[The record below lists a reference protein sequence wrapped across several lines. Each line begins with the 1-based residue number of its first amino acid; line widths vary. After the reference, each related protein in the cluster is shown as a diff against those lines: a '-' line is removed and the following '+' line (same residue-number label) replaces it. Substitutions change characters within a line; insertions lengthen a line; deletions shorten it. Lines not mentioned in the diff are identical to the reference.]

1 MSLMPL
7 IAGVGM
13 TPFGRFPDR
22 SLADL
27 AGESALAALADAGVD
42 ASEIDVVFA
51 ANSGAGLLTGQE
63 SIRGQVSLKAAG
75 FGGMPI
81 FNVENACASGSSAV
95 HLAVQY
101 LRAGA
106 AQCVLVVGYEK
117 MAVADRSLPLR
128 ALEACSDVQ
137 ELAELKQRLGP
148 DAQKRS
154 IFMDYYADK
163 VRAYFAQGGGE
174 ARHLAGIAAKNHSN
188 GALNPRAQFRAEQ
201 TTESVLASR
210 AIVEPLTLLMC
221 SPISDGAAAL
231 VLATPEWA
239 RTRAKT
245 GPRIAASAMATDS
258 FATDG
263 SQMAALAR
271 RAYEQAGI
279 RPADIDVAE
288 VHDATAAGELFAYE
302 DLLLA
307 APGQGWRLVEEGH
320 VRLGG
325 RTPVNPS
332 GGLLARGHP
341 VGATGVAQVCELAWQ
356 LRGQA
361 QERQVAHAK
370 TAVAHCLG
378 GQSSFGRTSGAAA
391 MCITVLQ
398 S

>member
-1 MSLMPL
+1 MSLIPL

-13 TPFGRFPDR
+13 TPFGKFPER

-27 AGESALAALADAGVD
+27 AGEAARAALADAGAQASEVD
-42 ASEIDVVFA
+42 AVFA
-51 ANSGAGLLTGQE
+51 ANSGAGVLTGQE

-75 FGGMPI
+75 LGGMPI

-117 MAVADRSLPLR
+117 MAVPDRSLPLR
-128 ALEACSDVQ
+128 ALEACSDIQ
-137 ELAELKQRLGP
+137 ELSRLKQQMGP
-148 DAQKRS
+148 DSEKRS
-154 IFMDYYADK
+154 IFMDYYAEK
-163 VRAYFAQGGGE
+163 VRAYFAASSGE
-174 ARHLAGIAAKNHSN
+174 PRHLAGIAAKNHSN
-188 GALNPRAQFRAEQ
+188 GALNPRAQFRAVQ
-201 TTESVLASR
+201 TPESVLSSR
-210 AIVEPLTLLMC
+210 AIVDPLTLLMC

-239 RTRAKT
+239 RAHGKD
-245 GPRIAASAMATDS
+245 GPRIAASALATDS

-263 SQMAALAR
+263 AQMAAVAR
-271 RAYEQAGI
+271 RAYREAGI
-279 RPADIDVAE
+279 RAGDIDVAE

-302 DLLLA
+302 DLGLA
-307 APGQGWRLVEEGH
+307 EAGQGWRLVEEG
-320 VRLGG
+320 VVALGG

-341 VGATGVAQVCELAWQ
+341 VGATGVAQLCELAWQ

-361 QERQVAHAK
+361 QERQVRHAK

-378 GQSSFGRTSGAAA
+378 GQSSFGRTTGAAA

-398 S
+398 A